1 MTVRS
6 SSFFA
11 LRAVALASSLVLGAV
26 AAVHAAPDAKL
37 LAAAEKAQPAVIDN
51 LKEMVLIES
60 GSLNVDGLLKMAD
73 VVEGRLK
80 AAGFKTERRKA
91 AAGAGAD
98 LVIGTIKGTGKR
110 KFMLKVV
117 IESFLE

>member
-1 MTVRS
+1 MTMR

-11 LRAVALASSLVLGAV
+11 LRSIAVACGLALGAA
-26 AAVHAAPDAKL
+26 AAVQAAPDAKL

-91 AAGAGAD
+91 
-98 LVIGTIKGTGKR
+98 TGGR
-110 KFMLKVV
+110 APT
-117 IESFLE
+117 S